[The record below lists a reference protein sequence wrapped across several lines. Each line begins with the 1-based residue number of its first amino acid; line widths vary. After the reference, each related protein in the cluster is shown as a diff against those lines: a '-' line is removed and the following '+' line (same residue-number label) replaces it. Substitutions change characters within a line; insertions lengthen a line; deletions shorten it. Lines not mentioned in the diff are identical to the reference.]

1 MPVIILEGVL
11 FVASSA
17 AMAALFVWLI
27 LRYTPLGVRLRQ
39 AQNRARIEAAADRRC
54 SVHGAHEEHEMVRL
68 PSGARICPECY
79 EEVLHEYPA

>member
-1 MPVIILEGVL
+1 MFNIVIEGVL

-27 LRYTPLGVRLRQ
+27 LHYTPLGVRLRQ
-39 AQNRARIEAAADRRC
+39 VRNRGRIEQAAARNC
-54 SVHGAHEEHEMVRL
+54 PVHGAHEESEMVRL

-79 EEVLHEYPA
+79 QEIVHDYPA